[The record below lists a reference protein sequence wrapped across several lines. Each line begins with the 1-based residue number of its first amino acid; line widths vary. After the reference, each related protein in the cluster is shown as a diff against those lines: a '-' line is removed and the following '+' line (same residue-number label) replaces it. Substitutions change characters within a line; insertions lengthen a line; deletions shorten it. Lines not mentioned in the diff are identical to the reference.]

1 MRITETVTYHAPV
14 EVVYA
19 MKTNPE
25 FQELKCADSGALQHK
40 VAVRQNGAGASGEVG
55 LGPNSPARRVD
66 AGRATQLE
74 VQRQVAEWPVRLG
87 AERYRTFQT
96 GEQEPRQIYIAC
108 DRGAA
113 QGHLTL

>member
-40 VAVRQNGAGASGEVG
+40 VAVRQSGAGALELDQRLLREVG
-55 LGPNSPARRVD
+55 RIRR
-66 AGRATQLE
+66 
-74 VQRQVAEWPVRLG
+74 
-87 AERYRTFQT
+87 
-96 GEQEPRQIYIAC
+96 
-108 DRGAA
+108 
-113 QGHLTL
+113 